1 MHTFQTAGNV
11 VTMGPPFTRKT
22 HMNIIDQ
29 LTPEP
34 TGLPGVAHTTWA
46 GEADGLAHLS
56 VWRQTMAPGAAT
68 PPHSHDCDE
77 VVLCLAG
84 WGEVHSEGRVQRFGA
99 DTTLV
104 LPRNTVHQLF
114 NVGPMA
120 LETVG
125 IFGATPVATR
135 LPDGAALE
143 LPWRT

>member
-11 VTMGPPFTRKT
+11 VAMGPPFTRKT

-125 IFGATPVATR
+125 IFGSTPVATR